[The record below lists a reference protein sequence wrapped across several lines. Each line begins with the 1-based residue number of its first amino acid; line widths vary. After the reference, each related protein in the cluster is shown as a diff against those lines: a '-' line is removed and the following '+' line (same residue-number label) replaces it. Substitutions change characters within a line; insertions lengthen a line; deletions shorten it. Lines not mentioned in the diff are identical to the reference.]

1 MKHFA
6 LFQNLKK
13 RFNGGFTL
21 VELLVVIAIIGILM
35 GLILPAVNG
44 ARATAR
50 RMQCSNNLK
59 NIGLA
64 CINYEAVNK
73 YFPPAA
79 TPSPYLLTDK
89 NLNSVLDAPNHNNQR
104 ANWLILILPQM
115 DNMGM
120 YDEFNDLL
128 KKATTQQG
136 VGHDLTAAFSEKQG
150 ITPMATLRRSVISS
164 YRCPSDPYVDVE
176 YKDGDGKYWA
186 RGCYAANAGLATF
199 AKTSSR
205 QWWASN
211 KVCGVMGYRFST
223 RSGDIQDGASNTILA
238 GEIRAGVTADDSRG
252 VWALGGAGASA
263 AAGCGF
269 ILGNDVGPNANRS
282 TTKSSA
288 VTPTDSDQVE
298 KCPATSITTDMLKKM
313 KMFCTAAGSYTQATF
328 RSQHSGGVNVVFAD
342 GSTHWIA
349 DSIDKDS
356 TVIKK
361 EDVLTTINAATILS
375 LWDRLMLS
383 ADGQSVSLKDL

>member
-6 LFQNLKK
+6 FFQKLK
-13 RFNGGFTL
+13 RFNCGFTL
-21 VELLVVIAIIGILM
+21 VELLVVISIIGILM

-64 CINYEAVNK
+64 CINYEAINK
-73 YFPPAA
+73 YFPPAS
-79 TPSPYLLTDK
+79 TPVTTTG
-89 NLNSVLDAPNHNNQR
+89 NLNSEQVAPMHNNQR

-128 KKATTQQG
+128 KYKPTGSVGENLTTASSG
-136 VGHDLTAAFSEKQG
+136 KSG

-176 YKDGDGKYWA
+176 YKDGSGNMWS

-199 AKTSSR
+199 PKTSMR

-211 KVCGVMGYRFST
+211 KICGVMGYRFSI

-238 GEIRAGVTADDSRG
+238 GEIRSGVTLDDTRG

-263 AAGCGF
+263 VAGCGF
-269 ILGNDVGPNANRS
+269 ILGNDVGPNAN
-282 TTKSSA
+282 TTGGG
-288 VTPTDSDQVE
+288 DQVQ
-298 KCPATSITTDMLKKM
+298 KCPASTITADMQKKM
-313 KMFCTAAGSYTQATF
+313 KMLCRTGSGNIQATF
-328 RSQHSGGVNVVFAD
+328 RSQHAGGVNVVFAD
-342 GSTHWIA
+342 GSAHWIA
-349 DSIDKDS
+349 DTIDKNS
-356 TVIKK
+356 TTVS
-361 EDVLTTINAATILS
+361 EAINNINNATSLS
-375 LWDRLMLS
+375 LWDKLILS
-383 ADGQSVSLKDL
+383 ADGKPVSIKDL

>member
-6 LFQNLKK
+6 FFQNLKK
-13 RFNGGFTL
+13 RFNRGFTL
-21 VELLVVIAIIGILM
+21 VELLVVISIIGILM

-79 TPSPYLLTDK
+79 TPVTTTG
-89 NLNSVLDAPNHNNQR
+89 NLNLEQVAPMHNNQR

-128 KKATTQQG
+128 KYNPTGSIGENLDKAKSG
-136 VGHDLTAAFSEKQG
+136 KSA

-176 YKDGDGKYWA
+176 YKDGSGYMWS

-199 AKTSSR
+199 PKTSMR

-211 KVCGVMGYRFST
+211 KICGVMGYRFSI

-238 GEIRAGVTADDSRG
+238 GEIRSGVTADDTRG

-263 AAGCGF
+263 VAGCGF
-269 ILGNDVGPNANRS
+269 ILGNDVGPNAN
-282 TTKSSA
+282 TTGGG
-288 VTPTDSDQVE
+288 DQVQ
-298 KCPATSITTDMLKKM
+298 KCPASTITADMQKKM
-313 KMFCTAAGSYTQATF
+313 KMLCRTGSGNIQATF
-328 RSQHSGGVNVVFAD
+328 RSQHTGGVNVVFAD
-342 GSTHWIA
+342 GSAHWIA
-349 DSIDKDS
+349 DSIDKNS
-356 TVIKK
+356 TTVTEAI
-361 EDVLTTINAATILS
+361 DDINNANSLS

-383 ADGQSVSLKDL
+383 ADGKPISIKDL